1 MAGKNRKKARR
12 KKRKQRAMALKIAL
26 QQKENQIEELVAEE
40 EEAQDTEVAEEL
52 AEDLIEDS
60 ESEQLLD
67 IIDDLSDEELEEV
80 IEQVAEAVEGEVEEK
95 HFGSVGLPLSGATS
109 FDELD
114 EERDAREK
122 TSKAR
127 GVAWDAEDLIGNVI
141 RSPLLKAGEKTSK
154 ISQVAKDMEERIN
167 SVLGETKEIQDDPTP
182 SEAVGLLVKAV
193 LQRIGI
199 KPTEKESNSFIIN
212 KDLNG
217 DLRWVGKATSR
228 WIDREG
234 DILTNA
240 SHKEFAGYLDEN
252 PDMAPMVLP
261 WHNIKAAFTHPVDS
275 WMYKNGFMIY
285 SGKLEEHEA
294 KSLITASKKSR
305 LGMSHG
311 FFALDREKSNKK
323 NITKYR
329 TFEVSVL
336 PLHNAANPYTE
347 LEVIA
352 KEANMERK
360 EFLTDLLGEEK
371 ATKFLQEVEQTEEAL
386 DGAGVKTK
394 DTPDTSEQD
403 AVMEKIGKALGMPEL
418 SEAFVAMTKELKT
431 LREGQASRDE
441 VIKLMAAKLDVTEE
455 EQTEQLAKMIEAPAS
470 RFAWQRPSQD
480 PDTVL
485 KEDDKEDEELS
496 KAAPDLHW
504 LNQDTHTQPIKPTK
518 QELAALKQ

>member
-12 KKRKQRAMALKIAL
+12 KKRKERAKTLRLAL
-26 QQKENQIEELVAEE
+26 QQKETPIEDLGTEE
-40 EEAQDTEVAEEL
+40 EEAQDAELVEEL
-52 AEDLIEDS
+52 AEDLSDDS
-60 ESEQLLD
+60 ESEQLLE
-67 IIDDLSDEELEEV
+67 IIDDLSDEELEDV
-80 IEQVAEAVEGEVEEK
+80 IDQVAEVVEGDVEEK
-95 HFGSVGLPLSGATS
+95 HFVGSVGLPFSGATS
-109 FDELD
+109 FDELE

-127 GVAWDAEDLIGNVI
+127 GVAWDAEDIIGNVI
-141 RSPLLKAGEKTSK
+141 RSPLLKTDEKTKK
-154 ISQVAKDMEERIN
+154 ISQAARDMEERIN
-167 SVLGETKEIQDDPTP
+167 SVLGETKEVQDDPTP

-193 LQRIGI
+193 LQKVGLS
-199 KPTEKESNSFIIN
+199 KKGDSNSFIIN

-217 DLRWVGKATSR
+217 DLRWVGRATNR
-228 WIDREG
+228 FIDKEG

-252 PDMAPMVLP
+252 PDMAPLVLP
-261 WHNIKAAFTHPVDS
+261 WHNVKAAFTHPVDS

-311 FFALDREKSNKK
+311 FFALDREKSNRK

-360 EFLTDLLGEEK
+360 EFL
-371 ATKFLQEVEQTEEAL
+371 
-386 DGAGVKTK
+386 
-394 DTPDTSEQD
+394 
-403 AVMEKIGKALGMPEL
+403 
-418 SEAFVAMTKELKT
+418 
-431 LREGQASRDE
+431 
-441 VIKLMAAKLDVTEE
+441 
-455 EQTEQLAKMIEAPAS
+455 
-470 RFAWQRPSQD
+470 
-480 PDTVL
+480 
-485 KEDDKEDEELS
+485 
-496 KAAPDLHW
+496 
-504 LNQDTHTQPIKPTK
+504 
-518 QELAALKQ
+518 